1 VLDDEKEKL
10 ARLFLSK
17 NCKISD
23 IIVLVVKLVRLS
35 SNSGVSVDSFP
46 FRLSSDGQQIGGTRQ
61 ILQLIT
67 GNHHF
72 YFSTF
77 TFSFSRVGH

>member
-1 VLDDEKEKL
+1 MLDDEKEKL

-23 IIVLVVKLVRLS
+23 IIVLVVKLVRLR

-67 GNHHF
+67 GNHF